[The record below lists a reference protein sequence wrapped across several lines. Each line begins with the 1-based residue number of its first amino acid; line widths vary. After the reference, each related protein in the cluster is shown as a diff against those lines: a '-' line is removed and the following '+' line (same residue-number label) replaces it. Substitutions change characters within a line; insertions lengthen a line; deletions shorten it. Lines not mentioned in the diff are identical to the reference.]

1 MANTQTSGF
10 IQKFAD
16 FAAKFGNL
24 LYLKTLRD
32 AFATILPLYILAG
45 IAVLLNNTVFTWI
58 FSGDA
63 LVNIQYW
70 GNALVN
76 GTLNISGLLI
86 AATIGYSLSVNK
98 EFDNPLSTAIVA
110 VAGVIVMMPMSVEL
124 TGMAKGATADLF
136 SGVLTY
142 NNLGTGGMFGGILI
156 GLLISELYI
165 RLSNMKKLQINL
177 GNQVPP
183 AVGKSFN
190 VLIPVMIS
198 LAVFAVFATILA
210 MCGTDLI
217 TLIKSFIQEPL
228 RSIGTS
234 LWGTIIL
241 YTLGNLLWL
250 FGIHQS
256 VIYSSILEPLLII
269 NIQEN
274 IAAYAA
280 GAAIPNIINVS
291 QVTSFGLIGGS
302 GSTLCLLIA
311 TFIVGKNAA
320 TKNVAKLSAVPGL
333 FNINEPVLFGYP
345 IVYNISMAIPFLL
358 VPVMGIVI
366 SYFATAMGLMNPCV
380 TLVPWTTPVLLSGY
394 LATGLDWRA
403 IIVQAIV
410 LVLGILIYMPF
421 VKINDKVL
429 ERQAELAMASGADDD
444 DDDDDVF
451 DLD

>member
-1 MANTQTSGF
+1 MTQTSSNGF
-10 IQKFAD
+10 MTKFAD

-24 LYLKTLRD
+24 LYLRTLRD
-32 AFATILPLYILAG
+32 AFATIMPLYILAG

-63 LVNIQYW
+63 LANVQYW

-86 AATIGYSLSVNK
+86 AATIGYCLSVNR
-98 EFDNPLSTAIVA
+98 EFDNPLSTAVVA
-110 VAGVIVMMPMSVEL
+110 VAGVVVMMPMQVEL
-124 TGMAKGATADLF
+124 VPIAEGGTADIF

-165 RLSNMKKLQINL
+165 KLSNMKQLQINL

-190 VLIPVMIS
+190 VLIPVMLS
-198 LAVFAVFATILA
+198 LAIFAIFATLIAL
-210 MCGTDLI
+210 CGTDLI
-217 TLIKSFIQEPL
+217 TLIKNFIQTPL
-228 RSIGTS
+228 KSIGTS

-280 GAAIPNIINVS
+280 GTAIPNVINVS
-291 QVTSFGLIGGS
+291 QVTSFGLLGGS

-311 TFIVGKNAA
+311 TFIVGRNAA
-320 TKNVAKLSAVPGL
+320 TRNVAKLSIVPGL

-345 IVYNISMAIPFLL
+345 IVYNITMAIPFLL
-358 VPVMGIVI
+358 VPVMGIVV
-366 SYFATAMGLMNPCV
+366 SYLATVSGLMSPCV
-380 TLVPWTTPVLLSGY
+380 TLVPWTTPVLLSGF
-394 LATGLDWRA
+394 LATGGDFMA
-403 IIVQAIV
+403 VVVQAVV
-410 LVLGILIYMPF
+410 LILGVLIYMPF
-421 VKINDKVL
+421 VKVNDKVM
-429 ERQAELAMASGADDD
+429 ERQAIEADD

>member
-1 MANTQTSGF
+1 MEQTKSNGVMT
-10 IQKFAD
+10 KFAD

-24 LYLKTLRD
+24 LYLRTMRD
-32 AFATILPLYILAG
+32 AFATIMPLYILAG

-63 LVNIQYW
+63 LANIQYW

-86 AATIGYSLSVNK
+86 AATIGYCLSVNR
-98 EFDNPLSTAIVA
+98 EFDNPLSTAVVA
-110 VAGVIVMMPMSVEL
+110 VAGVVVMMPMQVEL
-124 TGMAKGATADLF
+124 TPIAEGANADIF

-165 RLSNMKKLQINL
+165 KLSNMKQLQINL

-190 VLIPVMIS
+190 VLIPVMLS
-198 LAVFAVFATILA
+198 LAIFAVLATLIA

-217 TLIKSFIQEPL
+217 TLIKNFIQTPL
-228 RSIGTS
+228 KSIGTS

-280 GAAIPNIINVS
+280 GTAIPNVINVS
-291 QVTSFGLIGGS
+291 QVTSFGLLGGS

-311 TFIVGKNAA
+311 TFLVGRNAA
-320 TKNVAKLSAVPGL
+320 TRNVAKLSIVPGL

-345 IVYNISMAIPFLL
+345 IVYNITMAIPFLL

-366 SYFATAMGLMNPCV
+366 SYLATVSGIMHPCV
-380 TLVPWTTPVLLSGY
+380 TLVPWTTPVLLSGF
-394 LATGLDWRA
+394 LATGGDWMA
-403 IIVQAIV
+403 VIVQAIV
-410 LVLGILIYMPF
+410 LVLGVLIYMPF
-421 VKINDKVL
+421 VKVNDKVM
-429 ERQAELAMASGADDD
+429 ERQALEADNDD